1 MVKIIDERIALQK
14 TGEGLVCGQV
24 YKPQDSLFGLDW
36 HQICTKEATLIL
48 ELAQV
53 GLFLTEP

>member
-1 MVKIIDERIALQK
+1 MVK
-14 TGEGLVCGQV
+14 GGGSCMYGQV
-24 YKPQDSLFGLDW
+24 NKPQDSLFGLDW